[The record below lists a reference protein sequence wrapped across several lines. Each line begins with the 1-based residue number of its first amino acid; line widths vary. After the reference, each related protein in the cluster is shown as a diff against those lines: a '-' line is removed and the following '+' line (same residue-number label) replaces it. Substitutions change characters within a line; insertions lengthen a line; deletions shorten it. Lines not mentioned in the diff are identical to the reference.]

1 MQTVLERLDGGK
13 QQEETPVATRASS
26 DKSRR
31 IEFLDVL
38 RGVAAFL
45 VLCQHCVESVSAG
58 FMQWTLKYV
67 NLGEMGI
74 VLFFIVSGFII
85 PVSIEKYN
93 SLSRFWL
100 GRVLRLWPTYL
111 ASLLIAV
118 LLTHQHLPTSRTFRD
133 ALAVH
138 PVRVILG
145 NLTMVAEYI
154 RIPMA
159 IGAYWTLALELV
171 FYLLCSALFLFG
183 ALRRTWT
190 WLWASM
196 GLLLVS
202 QLAMA
207 LGVHK
212 SLPAGR
218 IGLIVTAFFGTL
230 LYRQKSD
237 GDLRRTILLVLP
249 PLFAVF
255 AVTFWVRFGLYR
267 TVTVGP
273 YVLEH
278 PSTLCALISWMT
290 AYLFFLA
297 VYLLRSRR
305 FPRLLIWI
313 GQISYPL
320 YLFQALVL
328 PASPKTLPWPVF
340 LLGTFATSL
349 LLAHLT
355 HILVEKPVARFQH
368 RVLLRKPLA
377 VPTAELALP
386 AA

>member
-1 MQTVLERLDGGK
+1 MAT
-13 QQEETPVATRASS
+13 QQSISVPLPLTNLAAGRDRIDLRTATAN
-26 DKSRR
+26 KSNR

-67 NLGEMGI
+67 NLGEMGV

-118 LLTHQHLPTSRTFRD
+118 LLTNQHLPASSTFRD
-133 ALAVH
+133 AYAVH

-154 RIPMA
+154 RIPLA

-171 FYLLCSALFLFG
+171 FYMLCSALFLFG

-202 QLAMA
+202 QLAVA
-207 LGVHK
+207 IGAHK

-218 IGLIVTAFFGTL
+218 IGLIVTALFGTL

-237 GDLRRTILLVLP
+237 GDLRKMILLVLP

-255 AVTFWVRFGLYR
+255 AVTFWVRFELYR
-267 TVTVGP
+267 PVTAGP

-278 PSTLCALISWMT
+278 PSALCVIISWMT
-290 AYLFFLA
+290 AYLLFLA
-297 VYLLRSRR
+297 VYVLRSWR
-305 FPRLLIWI
+305 FPRILIWI

-320 YLFQALVL
+320 YLFHALVL
-328 PASPKTLPWPVF
+328 AASPKTQPWPVF
-340 LLGTFATSL
+340 LLGTMLASF
-349 LLAHLT
+349 LLAYLT
-355 HILVEKPVARFQH
+355 HILIEKPVAQFQH
-368 RVLLRKPLA
+368 ALLPHKP
-377 VPTAELALP
+377 VSV
-386 AA
+386 

>member
-1 MQTVLERLDGGK
+1 MPTK
-13 QQEETPVATRASS
+13 VATHNLDVGIDRRNDHGGENRSVSITTASTG
-26 DKSRR
+26 KSRR

-38 RGVAAFL
+38 RGIAAFL
-45 VLCQHCVESVSAG
+45 VLCQHCVESVSTG

-67 NLGEMGI
+67 NLGEVG
-74 VLFFIVSGFII
+74 VVVFFIVSGFII

-111 ASLLIAV
+111 ASLLMAV
-118 LLTHQHLPTSRTFRD
+118 LLTNQHIPASNTFRD
-133 ALAVH
+133 AFAVH
-138 PVRVILG
+138 PARVILG

-154 RIPMA
+154 RIPLA
-159 IGAYWTLALELV
+159 IGAYWTLALELF
-171 FYLLCSALFLFG
+171 FYVLCSALFLFD
-183 ALRRTWT
+183 ALRRSWT

-202 QLAMA
+202 QLAVA
-207 LGVHK
+207 IGAHK

-218 IGLIVTAFFGTL
+218 IGLIVTAFFGAL

-237 GDLRRTILLVLP
+237 SDLQKMILRVLP

-255 AVTFWVRFGLYR
+255 VVTFWVRFELYR
-267 TVTVGP
+267 PATAGP
-273 YVLEH
+273 YVLWH
-278 PSTLCALISWMT
+278 PSALCVIISWMT

-297 VYLLRSRR
+297 VYLQRSWR
-305 FPRLLIWI
+305 FPRVLIWI

-320 YLFQALVL
+320 YLFHALVL
-328 PASPKTLPWPVF
+328 AASPKSLPWPVF

-349 LLAHLT
+349 LVAHLT

-368 RVLLRKPLA
+368 KLLPHKPA
-377 VPTAELALP
+377 SV
-386 AA
+386 